1 MNLWYSLVSLLP
13 FEWAEPGT
21 MLFMK
26 NALLGVLVI
35 TPLFGL
41 LSTMVVESRMAFF
54 SDALGHS
61 AFTGIAIGALCG
73 LTQPMWAAV
82 VFSVIIALL
91 FTLVRQQTKMAS
103 DTAISVFSSA
113 AVALGMF
120 EGPIGGVLY
129 SLVLGYFADM
139 AFVENTVL
147 FTLLFPALAFAAGFI
162 AQFFINRR
170 FFAYMGAAL
179 LGLAITALGQMLHTS
194 TMDGFSGAM
203 LSTVLLQTLW
213 SLPLA
218 ALAYI
223 FPARWSRFAPVS
235 KGES

>member
-1 MNLWYSLVSLLP
+1 MSLREFLIRYMMPKV
-13 FEWAEPGT
+13 EWKQV
-21 MLFMK
+21 LK
-26 NALLGVLVI
+26 NALYIFLCLLVQ
-35 TPLFGL
+35 TML
-41 LSTMVVESRMAFF
+41 LSRFRIAGICPY
-54 SDALGHS
+54 ALP
-61 AFTGIAIGALCG
+61 A
-73 LTQPMWAAV
+73 
-82 VFSVIIALL
+82 
-91 FTLVRQQTKMAS
+91 
-103 DTAISVFSSA
+103 A

-120 EGPIGGVLY
+120 DGPLGGVLY

-203 LSTVLLQTLW
+203 LSTALLQTLW

>member
-1 MNLWYSLVSLLP
+1 MIRYMMPKV
-13 FEWAEPGT
+13 EWKQV
-21 MLFMK
+21 LK
-26 NALLGVLVI
+26 NALYIFLCLLVQ
-35 TPLFGL
+35 TML
-41 LSTMVVESRMAFF
+41 LSRFRIAGICPY
-54 SDALGHS
+54 ALP
-61 AFTGIAIGALCG
+61 A
-73 LTQPMWAAV
+73 
-82 VFSVIIALL
+82 
-91 FTLVRQQTKMAS
+91 
-103 DTAISVFSSA
+103 A

-203 LSTVLLQTLW
+203 LSTALLQTLW

>member
-1 MNLWYSLVSLLP
+1 MMPKV
-13 FEWAEPGT
+13 EWKQV
-21 MLFMK
+21 LK
-26 NALLGVLVI
+26 NALYIFLCLLVQ
-35 TPLFGL
+35 TML
-41 LSTMVVESRMAFF
+41 LSRFRIAGICPY
-54 SDALGHS
+54 ALP
-61 AFTGIAIGALCG
+61 A
-73 LTQPMWAAV
+73 
-82 VFSVIIALL
+82 
-91 FTLVRQQTKMAS
+91 
-103 DTAISVFSSA
+103 A

-179 LGLAITALGQMLHTS
+179 LGLAITALGQMVHTS
-194 TMDGFSGAM
+194 TMDGFSGTM

-223 FPARWSRFAPVS
+223 FPARWSPFAPAS
-235 KGES
+235 KGEN

>member
-1 MNLWYSLVSLLP
+1 MSLREFLLRYMMP
-13 FEWAEPGT
+13 KVEWKQVLRNALYIFLCLLVQT
-21 MLFMK
+21 MLLARFRIAGICPY
-26 NALLGVLVI
+26 AL
-35 TPLFGL
+35 P
-41 LSTMVVESRMAFF
+41 A
-54 SDALGHS
+54 
-61 AFTGIAIGALCG
+61 
-73 LTQPMWAAV
+73 
-82 VFSVIIALL
+82 
-91 FTLVRQQTKMAS
+91 
-103 DTAISVFSSA
+103 A

-179 LGLAITALGQMLHTS
+179 LGLAITAMGQMLHTS

-223 FPARWSRFAPVS
+223 FPARWSPFAPAS

>member
-1 MNLWYSLVSLLP
+1 MSLREFLSRYMMPKV
-13 FEWAEPGT
+13 EWKQV
-21 MLFMK
+21 LK
-26 NALLGVLVI
+26 NALYIFLCLLVQ
-35 TPLFGL
+35 TML
-41 LSTMVVESRMAFF
+41 LSRFRIAGICPY
-54 SDALGHS
+54 ALP
-61 AFTGIAIGALCG
+61 A
-73 LTQPMWAAV
+73 
-82 VFSVIIALL
+82 
-91 FTLVRQQTKMAS
+91 
-103 DTAISVFSSA
+103 A

-203 LSTVLLQTLW
+203 LSTALLQTLW

>member
-1 MNLWYSLVSLLP
+1 MSLREFLIRYMMPKV
-13 FEWAEPGT
+13 EWKQV
-21 MLFMK
+21 LK
-26 NALLGVLVI
+26 NALYIFLCLLVQ
-35 TPLFGL
+35 TML
-41 LSTMVVESRMAFF
+41 LSRFRIAGSCPY
-54 SDALGHS
+54 ALP
-61 AFTGIAIGALCG
+61 A
-73 LTQPMWAAV
+73 
-82 VFSVIIALL
+82 
-91 FTLVRQQTKMAS
+91 
-103 DTAISVFSSA
+103 A

-179 LGLAITALGQMLHTS
+179 LGLAITSLGQMLHTS

-203 LSTVLLQTLW
+203 LSTALLQTLW

>member
-1 MNLWYSLVSLLP
+1 MMPKVEWKMVLRNALYLFLCLLVQ
-13 FEWAEPGT
+13 T
-21 MLFMK
+21 MLLSRFRIAGICPY
-26 NALLGVLVI
+26 AL
-35 TPLFGL
+35 P
-41 LSTMVVESRMAFF
+41 A
-54 SDALGHS
+54 
-61 AFTGIAIGALCG
+61 
-73 LTQPMWAAV
+73 
-82 VFSVIIALL
+82 
-91 FTLVRQQTKMAS
+91 
-103 DTAISVFSSA
+103 A

-179 LGLAITALGQMLHTS
+179 LGLAVTALGQMLHTS

-203 LSTVLLQTLW
+203 LSTALLQTLW

-223 FPARWSRFAPVS
+223 FPARWSRFAPAS
-235 KGES
+235 TGENLRQFGVRNSE

>member
-1 MNLWYSLVSLLP
+1 MSLREILIRYMMPKV
-13 FEWAEPGT
+13 EWKQV
-21 MLFMK
+21 LK
-26 NALLGVLVI
+26 NALYIFLCLLVQ
-35 TPLFGL
+35 TML
-41 LSTMVVESRMAFF
+41 LSRFRIAGICPY
-54 SDALGHS
+54 ALP
-61 AFTGIAIGALCG
+61 A
-73 LTQPMWAAV
+73 
-82 VFSVIIALL
+82 
-91 FTLVRQQTKMAS
+91 
-103 DTAISVFSSA
+103 A

>member
-1 MNLWYSLVSLLP
+1 MSLREFLIRYMMPKV
-13 FEWAEPGT
+13 EWKQV
-21 MLFMK
+21 LK
-26 NALLGVLVI
+26 NALYIFLCLLVQ
-35 TPLFGL
+35 TML
-41 LSTMVVESRMAFF
+41 LSRFRIAGICPY
-54 SDALGHS
+54 ALP
-61 AFTGIAIGALCG
+61 A
-73 LTQPMWAAV
+73 
-82 VFSVIIALL
+82 
-91 FTLVRQQTKMAS
+91 
-103 DTAISVFSSA
+103 A

-147 FTLLFPALAFAAGFI
+147 FTLLLPALAFAAGFI

-203 LSTVLLQTLW
+203 LSTALLQTLW

>member
-1 MNLWYSLVSLLP
+1 MSLREFLIRYMMPKV
-13 FEWAEPGT
+13 EWKQV
-21 MLFMK
+21 LK
-26 NALLGVLVI
+26 NALYIFLCLLVQ
-35 TPLFGL
+35 TML
-41 LSTMVVESRMAFF
+41 LSRFRIAGICPY
-54 SDALGHS
+54 ALP
-61 AFTGIAIGALCG
+61 A
-73 LTQPMWAAV
+73 
-82 VFSVIIALL
+82 
-91 FTLVRQQTKMAS
+91 
-103 DTAISVFSSA
+103 A

-179 LGLAITALGQMLHTS
+179 LGLAVTALGQMLHTS

-223 FPARWSRFAPVS
+223 FPARWSPFAPAS
-235 KGES
+235 KGEN